1 MTSHFV
7 TWSVCLI
14 HQLFKYIHIH
24 CLPSICGFGDICS
37 TLWTPRVPTY
47 CIVKC
52 SVHWWILSWNSWT
65 NNKMYIVQS
74 VQCTLH
80 CTIPSFS
87 FLFLLYN
94 ALYIPHEDLYRLVHE
109 TFSCLNSLLC
119 DFFNVPSH
127 FGAIQCNI
135 LLKTAVT
142 LNVLICRNNKYLPL
156 FSHWIDLVLP
166 DFVWRIIHPLY
177 RVKKMHVILR
187 PYTY

>member
-1 MTSHFV
+1 MHVHTLSSASYYNDVTFFWMTSHFV

-24 CLPSICGFGDICS
+24 CLPSICGFGDIICS

-119 DFFNVPSH
+119 DFSMFPLILAQFNVTFCWKQP
-127 FGAIQCNI
+127 
-135 LLKTAVT
+135 
-142 LNVLICRNNKYLPL
+142 
-156 FSHWIDLVLP
+156 
-166 DFVWRIIHPLY
+166 WRW
-177 RVKKMHVILR
+177 MC
-187 PYTY
+187 